1 MPEIFSFVPLR
12 YYTLYFDLLV
22 MVLVSFAFVQCA
34 RGNVFQSQAS
44 SINTSLGFAVMA
56 FIVLY
61 MGTRYPYTS
70 LFGDTINYSVGFKKI
85 VASNAPFHFQ
95 WEREWFFYNMLHLVA
110 KTTGDVTIFYLI
122 CAFIYVGSLW
132 LAMVRMFGEQYY
144 IPFLVILSMFT
155 FWSYGVN
162 GVRNGMGASLFIL
175 AISYVDSYPIMF
187 FLAFLASGAH
197 KSIFLMIGAATVT
210 WFIKNSRLYL
220 WIWFLAI
227 IASYLA
233 GQTLQNY
240 ISSIGFINDDTRFN
254 YYLTVD
260 ADTFQRWE
268 GGQLKMGFRWDFLAY
283 SAIAVAVGYYFIFK
297 RKFQDEYYHWL
308 YNIYLLTNAFWV
320 LVIRAAFSNRFAQIS
335 WFIMPVVLI
344 YPFMKKRFF
353 PNHELM
359 TGVAILV
366 FYAFAFFTNVLIPVI
381 GILQG

>member
-22 MVLVSFAFVQCA
+22 LVLIFFAFTQCA

-44 SINTSLGFAVMA
+44 SINTSLGFAVMV

-70 LFGDTINYSVGFKKI
+70 LFGDTINYSIGFKKI
-85 VASNAPFHFQ
+85 VTSNAPFHFQ

-110 KTTGDVTIFYLI
+110 KSTGDVTIFYLI
-122 CAFIYVGSLW
+122 CALIYVGSLW

-197 KSIFLMIGAATVT
+197 KSIFLMIGAAMIT

-220 WIWFLAI
+220 WIWIMAVI
-227 IASYLA
+227 TSYLA
-233 GQTLQNY
+233 GHSIQNY

-260 ADTFQRWE
+260 EDTFQRWE

-283 SAIAVAVGYYFIFK
+283 SAIAVYVGYYFIFK

-366 FYAFAFFTNVLIPVI
+366 FYAFAFFTNVVIPVI
-381 GILQG
+381 GILQK